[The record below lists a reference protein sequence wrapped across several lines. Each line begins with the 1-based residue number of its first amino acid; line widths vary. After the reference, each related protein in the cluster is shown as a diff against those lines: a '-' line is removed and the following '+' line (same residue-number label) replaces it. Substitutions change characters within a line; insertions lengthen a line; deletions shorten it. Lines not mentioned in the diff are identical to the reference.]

1 MLYGQY
7 NFMKDEMYEKTMEW
21 LGEQLNRIN
30 KEIDDVERR
39 LILEQDEDVITTLN
53 RKIDKLEQDYENIG
67 MRIVYEKKMR
77 YENNECQD

>member
-1 MLYGQY
+1 
-7 NFMKDEMYEKTMEW
+7 MKDEMYEKTMEW